1 MMNLVYRKFI
11 IVSNRE
17 ISRQFLLGEESES
30 LNRDKRH
37 NRAYRST
44 NLYIKVIYIYIYF
57 YNNYQ

>member
-1 MMNLVYRKFI
+1 MNLVYRKFI

-44 NLYIKVIYIYIYF
+44 NLYIKVIYIYIF
-57 YNNYQ
+57 L